1 MKKRGAFLGL
11 LLVSADVYKRQ
22 ALEMTQNSMRMSWT
36 FEEVDAKLQGI
47 MVNIFHQVDE
57 AAKAYGQ
64 ADNFIVGAN
73 VAGFTKVANAMMAH
87 GIV

>member
-1 MKKRGAFLGL
+1 
-11 LLVSADVYKRQ
+11 
-22 ALEMTQNSMRMSWT
+22 MRMSWT

-47 MVNIFHQVDE
+47 MVNIFHQVDA
-57 AAKAYGQ
+57 AAKAYDQ

-73 VAGFTKVANAMMAH
+73 VAGFTKVADAMMAH